1 MCVISCLLSV
11 DKRNRIFRAEIDPA
25 NSRRPLVIPHDSH
38 VRTQVPQPLPKG
50 TSRKSSFADIH
61 LRAIERAAPPS
72 VIIDA
77 NADILHTSESAVRF
91 LRLGGGELSRNLLTL
106 ILPELRLELRTTL
119 FQVQHSNAVIH
130 SHTVSI

>member
-1 MCVISCLLSV
+1 MCDQLFVSV

-25 NSRRPLVIPHDSH
+25 NSRRPLVIPHGSH

-91 LRLGGGELSRNLLTL
+91 LRLGGGELSRDLLTL